1 MNRYRFLDIF
11 QENPDGSLSPR
22 VRININGIEFGPG
35 VAFGQGVSFG
45 GVDIYQYRN
54 LDIAAEEL
62 NGVFT
67 IRGFYRQQP

>member
-11 QENPDGSLSPR
+11 QENPNGSLSPR

-35 VAFGQGVSFG
+35 VAFSQGVSFG

-54 LDIAAEEL
+54 LDIAAVEQNNVL
-62 NGVFT
+62 L
-67 IRGFYRQQP
+67 IKGFYKQ